1 MLIEEKY
8 IIEVSRFTRWTYG
21 RIGHYRIY
29 CLSKWTMY
37 NATKDFANFYKRKYD
52 RRWCISIKEWW
63 RVWDLQ
69 IAEMIRDYYWLG
81 THTVSI
87 YTIWEI

>member
-1 MLIEEKY
+1 MLEEKY
-8 IIEVSRFTRWTYG
+8 IIEVSRYTRWMFC

-37 NATKDFANFYKRKYD
+37 NVTKDFANFYKRKYD

-63 RVWDLQ
+63 KAWDLQ
-69 IAEMIRDYYWLG
+69 IAEMIRNYYWLG
-81 THTVSI
+81 TQPVSI